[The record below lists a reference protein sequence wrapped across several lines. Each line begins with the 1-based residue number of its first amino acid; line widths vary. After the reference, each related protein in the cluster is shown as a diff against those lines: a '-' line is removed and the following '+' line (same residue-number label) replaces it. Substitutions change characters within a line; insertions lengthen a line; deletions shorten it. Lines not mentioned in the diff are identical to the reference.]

1 MPLTPPNLAAAKR
14 SPLMTNIKS
23 GILARFHAPITRLA
37 LSLCAIGIASAA
49 QAADYDWTGGGGTDT
64 NYSTPENWGLE
75 SGYPGSA
82 DGARFLVGAAS
93 KTVTF
98 DGAYTPSYV
107 WTETGNTA
115 SPVTWEGSGSV
126 TTTWNIGCADNVGQV
141 GALVIDSGTYN
152 AGGGFNFG
160 SGTGVLTM
168 NGGTV
173 NAGGVSYWGTEA
185 NADFNATINS
195 GATVNFNGIDGYTSL
210 RMMNGTGIAGI
221 VNIDGGTFAVNG
233 GDLELGLGNSDATSQ
248 TTINISNGGVLSVG
262 NATERWTILGSAGT
276 GKATIN
282 VNEGGTFS
290 FWRIAHTSTGECKL
304 NVDGGTLEILGKT
317 WNYDS
322 GTFAADNDASFT
334 VTIGEHGATLDTN
347 GFDVKIPKVIKGTGT
362 LTITGG
368 GSVLFTAQ
376 PECTIVADG
385 ATYTIEDDK
394 FYWTGNG
401 DGVNWS
407 DSGNWSKGAVP
418 GADDDVV
425 FNNAATV
432 TIADTEV
439 KSVAVNAAVTFNGG
453 ATLKLGTGGMTGTG
467 TLTLAGANLRS
478 ATTTTA
484 SVNIVLADGSTNK
497 FIVGADGAN
506 FTISGKVSSQ
516 EFGTSV
522 LEITQGTGRNNANA
536 GVKLTG
542 DWSDFAG
549 SIVYYQSWGSSS
561 GVRTY
566 QQRALD
572 TFTKSATSANARWDV
587 YATTYDID
595 LMRANGHFFAE
606 SGTAEAPAVYK
617 FGSLKMRLP
626 NNKNDNGYSSYVML
640 EVGNLDEDSSLLY
653 SWRGAQNCGV
663 RWIAPT
669 ATFGSYAA
677 NTAYIDIVG
686 GGNVEFSASG
696 VPTSINFKE
705 KGGYVVLTNDDTL
718 NAAIIAAITTVDLDE
733 DGVIGFYYDGDAE
746 LSIDVSSKSALLAGN
761 TIAKKGSGTLYV
773 SGVPAETAYG
783 VDVNGGTL
791 VLPHGAVVDDVTV
804 AQGASLVIDL
814 IGAVDNEVV
823 FAYDTVSGDATY
835 RNKASVGTIVVDDTA
850 KTWTYKVTGSSRTFT
865 WIGTDGG
872 SWNDANNWLAD
883 GQFTTD
889 IPTAIDTVQF
899 GESANIS
906 ASGTLAGDV
915 QIATGVTLT
924 IPAGLTFSK
933 LTAASGA
940 TIAFSSG
947 AIATVG
953 GTLTLITVGEASGV
967 AAALDLPTTYGVS
980 VDSETGAITATRNA
994 GTYIWTGA
1002 NDSNWATGG
1011 NWKVGDIVVADVPAA
1026 EDSVVFPTS
1035 DAEGFEAWTVALPW
1049 DVYAETVTL
1058 NANVVLSG
1066 ARTLKV
1072 HTINGTAELRLNNA
1086 NLGSNGA
1093 ALDVYCPLNVMPET
1107 TNYIYLQKYGNS
1119 AGQAYIVNIRGPLYG
1134 SGVLTADH
1142 AGVQGVGVKFYGDNR
1157 NFWGTFTS
1165 SNYNS
1170 RDCTDMGDYTS
1181 SSSNAVWNVYTYNN
1195 NSDQAF
1201 IVHGTDTYYF
1211 GALNGGL
1218 QMGSAGGSKSPN
1230 ETVSIEVGARDDV
1243 ASSFALASHVN
1254 YNKGYD
1260 VSKVG
1265 ANKMSISGKGWAGG
1279 NSVFRL
1285 NSLAIAG
1292 GTAYIPS
1299 LPNEFI
1305 TFRGNGGILQL
1316 GYATTSQEIVD
1327 VPAETDSET
1336 GEVITP
1342 AQTHTE
1348 YTYTPYDPSALI
1360 KNSTAAIGFD
1370 DQGTNCT
1377 WATALAESNTG
1388 GFIKEGAG
1396 MLTLS
1401 ATPLYDGI
1409 TWIKGGKI
1417 VFPEGTDVT
1426 LDPRSVGVAE
1436 NARVDGYKYM
1446 ANTVLYGNEPGSDVE
1461 GDVDVSGVV
1470 KIDISDSSFV
1480 DALVDDRVVVLCRTT
1495 GRITGLN
1502 SKKFVQ
1508 GETLLVPEK
1517 PEGVPEKRWD
1527 WMVRVMQI
1535 GGKNCLCVAPR
1546 IMPFSIKLR

>member
-1 MPLTPPNLAAAKR
+1 
-14 SPLMTNIKS
+14 MTNIKS

-49 QAADYDWTGGGGTDT
+49 QAADYDWTGGGTDT

-98 DGAYTPSYV
+98 NGAYTPSYV
-107 WTETGNTA
+107 WTATGNTA

-141 GALVIDSGTYN
+141 GALTINSGTYN

-210 RMMNGTGIAGI
+210 RMMNGTGIAGV
-221 VNIDGGTFAVNG
+221 VNIDGGTVAVNG

-262 NATERWTILGSAGT
+262 NATERWTIIGSAGT

-282 VNEGGTFS
+282 VNEGGKLS
-290 FWRIAHTSTGECKL
+290 FWRIAHTSTGECEL

-317 WNYDS
+317 WNYDG

-362 LTITGG
+362 LTLTGG

-394 FYWTGNG
+394 FYWTGASTENSYWSNPDNWRGGVAPNSADATVVIPDGAVITLTADATVGTATING
-401 DGVNWS
+401 TVTLTTSSYFLRADNIS
-407 DSGNWSKGAVP
+407 SGNSGMLILS
-418 GADDDVV
+418 
-425 FNNAATV
+425 NA
-432 TIADTEV
+432 
-439 KSVAVNAAVTFNGG
+439 K
-453 ATLKLGTGGMTGTG
+453 
-467 TLTLAGANLRS
+467 LAGISANS
-478 ATTTTA
+478 AI
-484 SVNIVLADGSTNK
+484 SVPLKIEAETENQLYT
-497 FIVGADGAN
+497 
-506 FTISGKVSSQ
+506 
-516 EFGTSV
+516 
-522 LEITQGTGRNNANA
+522 ANA
-536 GVKLTG
+536 GGQNGYPINVTSDISGEGKLIINAYCSNGSDSNVNAGISLSG
-542 DWSDFAG
+542 DNSGFRGIIEYRLGAYG
-549 SIVYYQSWGSSS
+549 SKF
-561 GVRTY
+561 
-566 QQRALD
+566 QQRQRDVLAA
-572 TFTKSATSANARWDV
+572 SASSEDADWMFYTNYSETPPRN
-587 YATTYDID
+587 
-595 LMRANGHFFAE
+595 NGLLFSTE
-606 SGTAEAPAVYK
+606 NGVYK
-617 FGSLKMRLP
+617 FGSAQINLP
-626 NNKNDNGYSSYVML
+626 QSAYTVASGVSFVIGKKNADSFIKGTWGKSVAVEWVASTATLMNSAANTGSITLSGG
-640 EVGNLDEDSSLLY
+640 GNLTLAASGIPAAINFSENGGYIVLTDDDALNASILAAVST
-653 SWRGAQNCGV
+653 
-663 RWIAPT
+663 IADG
-669 ATFGSYAA
+669 ATFGF
-677 NTAYIDIVG
+677 V
-686 GGNVEFSASG
+686 
-696 VPTSINFKE
+696 
-705 KGGYVVLTNDDTL
+705 
-718 NAAIIAAITTVDLDE
+718 
-733 DGVIGFYYDGDAE
+733 YDGANEISLD
-746 LSIDVSSKSALLAGN
+746 LSGKAALLAGKK
-761 TIAKKGSGTLYV
+761 IAKKGSGALYV
-773 SGVPAETAYG
+773 AGLPSETACD
-783 VDVNGGTL
+783 VDVNEGAL
-791 VLPHGAVVDDVTV
+791 VLPHGAVVGDVTV
-804 AQGASLVIDL
+804 AQGASLVVDL
-814 IGAVDNEVV
+814 IGAVDDEVV
-823 FAYDTVSGDATY
+823 FAYGSASGDMTY
-835 RNKASVGTIVVDDTA
+835 RNKPSSGEVVVDDIA
-850 KTWTYKVTGSSRTFT
+850 KTWTYTVTGVARTFT
-865 WIGTDGG
+865 WNGADGA
-872 SWNDANNWLAD
+872 SWNDASNWLVD
-883 GQFTTD
+883 GE
-889 IPTAIDTVQF
+889 PTIDVPSAIDTVLF
-899 GESANIS
+899 SNSAKVS
-906 ASGTLAGDV
+906 ASGTIAGDV
-915 QIATGVTLT
+915 QIASGVTLT
-924 IPAGLTFSK
+924 IPAGLTFTK
-933 LTAASGA
+933 LTAESGA
-940 TIAFSSG
+940 TIAFSSV

-953 GTLTLITVGEASGV
+953 GTLTLITVGEGSGV
-967 AAALDLPTTYGVS
+967 SDAFVLPPMYGVS
-980 VDSETGAITATRNA
+980 VDAGTGAITATRNA
-994 GTYIWTGA
+994 AAYMWTGSVD
-1002 NDSNWATGG
+1002 NNWAASG
-1011 NWKVGDIVVADVPAA
+1011 NWSVNGSAVVEVPAA
-1026 EDSVVFPTS
+1026 EDDVVFPTS
-1035 DAEGFEAWTVALPW
+1035 DADGFEGWTVSLPW
-1049 DVYAETVTL
+1049 DVYADTVTL

-1066 ARTLKV
+1066 ARTLKA
-1072 HTINGTAELRLNNA
+1072 HTIIGTAELKLSNA

-1093 ALDVYCPLNVMPET
+1093 ALDIYCPLNVMPET
-1107 TNYIYLQKYGNS
+1107 TNYIYLQKYDGPDEGNEEGN
-1119 AGQAYIVNIRGPLYG
+1119 AGEAYIVNLRGPLYG

-1243 ASSFALASHVN
+1243 ASTFALASHVN

-1396 MLTLS
+1396 TLTLS

-1426 LDPRSVGVAE
+1426 LDPRSVGDAD
-1436 NARVDGYKYM
+1436 NADVNGYEYM
-1446 ANTVLYGNEPGSDVE
+1446 ANTVLYGTEPGSDVE

-1470 KIDISDSSFV
+1470 KIDISNSSFV

>member
-1 MPLTPPNLAAAKR
+1 MARTKSGLLTRIAAPFCKFTLALGAALGIVAAA
-14 SPLMTNIKS
+14 N
-23 GILARFHAPITRLA
+23 
-37 LSLCAIGIASAA
+37 
-49 QAADYDWTGGGGTDT
+49 AADYDWTGGGTDT

-75 SGYPGSA
+75 SGYPGSE
-82 DGARFLVGAAS
+82 DGARFLGGAAS

-98 DGAYTPSYV
+98 NGAYTPAYV
-107 WTETGNTA
+107 WTATGNTA
-115 SPVTWEGSGSV
+115 YPVTWEGSGSV
-126 TTTWNIGCADNVGQV
+126 TTTWNIGCADNVDQV
-141 GALVIDSGTYN
+141 GALTINSGTYN

-233 GDLELGLGNSDATSQ
+233 GDFELGLGNSDATSQ
-248 TTINISNGGVLSVG
+248 TTINISDGGVLSVG

-304 NVDGGTLEILGKT
+304 NVNGGTLKILGKT
-317 WNYDS
+317 WNYDN
-322 GTFAADNDASFT
+322 GTIAADNDASFT
-334 VTIGEHGATLDTN
+334 VTVGENGGTLDTN
-347 GFDVKIPKVIKGTGT
+347 GFDVKIPKIFKGTGT

-376 PECTIVADG
+376 PECTIVANG

-407 DSGNWSKGAVP
+407 DSGNWSKGAAP
-418 GADDDVV
+418 GANDDVV

-432 TIADTEV
+432 TIANTTV
-439 KSVAVNAAVTFNGG
+439 NSVAVNAAITFEGG
-453 ATLKLGTGGMTGTG
+453 NTLTVGAGGISGAG
-467 TLTLAGANLRS
+467 TLTLAGVTLNNSTTMTIANDLVIAADTTNILR
-478 ATTTTA
+478 
-484 SVNIVLADGSTNK
+484 
-497 FIVGADGAN
+497 VGA
-506 FTISGKVSSQ
+506 K
-516 EFGTSV
+516 
-522 LEITQGTGRNNANA
+522 NANMFATGSVTGSGRLEVTQWTGDGGNADA
-536 GVKLTG
+536 GLRTTG
-542 DWSDFAG
+542 DWSDFEG
-549 SIVYYQSWGSSS
+549 TVEYYQGSNTRD
-561 GVRTY
+561 GTRKY
-566 QQRALD
+566 QLRAFD
-572 TFTKSATSANARWDV
+572 TFVPSATSEKASWDV
-587 YATTYDID
+587 YATHWQDQNLD
-595 LMRANGHFFAE
+595 RSAGHFFAT
-606 SGTAEAPAVYK
+606 SGTATEPAVYK
-617 FGSLKMRLP
+617 FGSLQMRLP
-626 NNKNDNGYSSYVML
+626 ATKNDRDYASNVML
-640 EVGNLDEDSSLLY
+640 EVGKLNQDSSLLY
-653 SWRGAQNCGV
+653 SWKSAQNCGV
-663 RWIAPT
+663 KWVAPS
-669 ATFGSYAA
+669 ATFSNEAA
-677 NTAYIDIVG
+677 NTAYITLSG
-686 GGNVEFSASG
+686 SGNVSMTADG
-696 VPTSINFKE
+696 VPATLNFKE

-718 NAAIIAAITTVDLDE
+718 NADIIAAIATVDLDE

-773 SGVPAETAYG
+773 SGAPAETAYG

-899 GESANIS
+899 SESANIS

-1058 NANVVLSG
+1058 NANVILSG
-1066 ARTLKV
+1066 ARTLKT
-1072 HTINGTAELRLNNA
+1072 HTINGTAELKLSNA
-1086 NLGSNGA
+1086 HIGCNGQ
-1093 ALDVYCPLNVMPET
+1093 DIVVNCPLNILPET
-1107 TNYIYLQKYGNS
+1107 TDYIYLSGYN
-1119 AGQAYIVNIRGPLYG
+1119 ATLNGPLYG
-1134 SGVLTADH
+1134 SGKLVSDANKVQNK
-1142 AGVQGVGVKFYGDNR
+1142 GVTFNGEVSGFYGEFEAE
-1157 NFWGTFTS
+1157 NF
-1165 SNYNS
+1165 NY
-1170 RDCTDMGDYTS
+1170 RDHTDMNASLYGS
-1181 SSSNAVWNVYTYNN
+1181 EHAVWRV
-1195 NSDQAF
+1195 SP
-1201 IVHGTDTYYF
+1201 
-1211 GALNGGL
+1211 
-1218 QMGSAGGSKSPN
+1218 SAGGGDGPSQEYIIHSN
-1230 ETVSIEVGARDDV
+1230 ETLYKFGAYIGGFWVGKLNPNVEIGARADV
-1243 ASSFALASHVN
+1243 DSSFRLDSYGSRSKYTIAKVGTGVMTITNEKGDGQIGTLYPNGGTSIIRTLPGTITFGGGALKTPIYDTVLGKTTKYVYANEGDAADERLLDEDVGESFTDGDVV
-1254 YNKGYD
+1254 YAFKETRQVDVVGPYYPD
-1260 VSKVG
+1260 VSSVIKDSTGPIYFTDDG
-1265 ANKMSISGKGWAGG
+1265 AD
-1279 NSVFRL
+1279 
-1285 NSLAIAG
+1285 
-1292 GTAYIPS
+1292 Y
-1299 LPNEFI
+1299 
-1305 TFRGNGGILQL
+1305 
-1316 GYATTSQEIVD
+1316 
-1327 VPAETDSET
+1327 
-1336 GEVITP
+1336 
-1342 AQTHTE
+1342 
-1348 YTYTPYDPSALI
+1348 
-1360 KNSTAAIGFD
+1360 
-1370 DQGTNCT
+1370 T
-1377 WATALAESNTG
+1377 WATALAESNVG
-1388 GFIKEGAG
+1388 GLIKDGAG
-1396 MLTLS
+1396 TLTLS
-1401 ATPLYDGI
+1401 AEPLYLGP
-1409 TWIKGGKI
+1409 TWVKAGKI
-1417 VFPEGTDVT
+1417 VFPNGTDVT
-1426 LDPRSVGVAE
+1426 LDPRTVGTAE
-1436 NARVDGYKYM
+1436 NADVQGYKYM
-1446 ANTVLYGNEPGSDVE
+1446 DNTVLYGNEPGSDVTMN
-1461 GDVDVSGVV
+1461 VDVSTITKV
-1470 KIDISDSSFV
+1470 DISDPAFAE
-1480 DALVDDRVVVLCRTT
+1480 ALVDDGYVVLCATT
-1495 GRITGLN
+1495 GNITGLV
-1502 SKKFVQ
+1502 SRKFVM

-1517 PEGVPEKRWD
+1517 PEDVPDKKWN
-1527 WMVRVMQI
+1527 WMVRIMRI
-1535 GGKNCLCVAPR
+1535 NGKNCLCVGPR
-1546 IMPFSIKLR
+1546 ILPYTITLR

>member
-1 MPLTPPNLAAAKR
+1 MART
-14 SPLMTNIKS
+14 KS
-23 GILARFHAPITRLA
+23 GLLTRIAAPFCKFTLA
-37 LSLCAIGIASAA
+37 LGTALGIVSTAKGVEG
-49 QAADYDWTGGGGTDT
+49 QDWTGGGSDT
-64 NYSTPENWGLE
+64 LFSTSANWEGGRDSNSTAALRFYY
-75 SGYPGSA
+75 GAGS
-82 DGARFLVGAAS
+82 
-93 KTVTF
+93 TVTF
-98 DGAYTPSYV
+98 DALYPIAEYIWIGNWNNGYV
-107 WTETGNTA
+107 SADGETVTYMTWEAQDSTDGINQTA
-115 SPVTWEGSGSV
+115 SGITL
-126 TTTWNIGCADNVGQV
+126 ADNSDQSA
-141 GALVIDSGTYN
+141 ALKIESGTYRAGADVSVGSKGGIAYLTMDGGSLEVTYWIAAGRDNAATKSYITINNGASLKAGQGASANGMIDLCGSGTFTVNNGGYVYAPGSKNTGADSGVAMAIANLVGANMAVTN
-152 AGGGFNFG
+152 AGGTVELGG
-160 SGTGVLTM
+160 SVVVG
-168 NGGTV
+168 
-173 NAGGVSYWGTEA
+173 
-185 NADFNATINS
+185 
-195 GATVNFNGIDGYTSL
+195 
-210 RMMNGTGIAGI
+210 RNGTGALTLTGGTLKTTAIEGGTGAGT
-221 VNIDGGTFAVNG
+221 VTLDGGTIVAQADNAAFMPMSANLTVTVG
-233 GDLELGLGNSDATSQ
+233 
-248 TTINISNGGVLSVG
+248 SNG
-262 NATERWTILGSAGT
+262 ATLNTDGHDITIAQPILGS
-276 GKATIN
+276 
-282 VNEGGTFS
+282 
-290 FWRIAHTSTGECKL
+290 
-304 NVDGGTLEILGKT
+304 
-317 WNYDS
+317 
-322 GTFAADNDASFT
+322 
-334 VTIGEHGATLDTN
+334 
-347 GFDVKIPKVIKGTGT
+347 GT

-376 PECTIVADG
+376 PECTIVANG

-407 DSGNWSKGAVP
+407 DSGNWSKIATP
-418 GADDDVV
+418 GVNDDVV
-425 FNNAATV
+425 FNKAATV
-432 TIADTEV
+432 TIADTSV
-439 KSVAVNAAVTFNGG
+439 KSVNVNAAVAFNGG
-453 ATLKLGTGGMTGTG
+453 ATLILGSGGMSGTG

-522 LEITQGTGRNNANA
+522 LEITQGTGRHNANA

-549 SIVYYQSWGSSS
+549 SIVYYQSWGSTS

-566 QQRALD
+566 QQRAKD

-595 LMRANGHFFAE
+595 LMRADGHFFAE
-606 SGTAEAPAVYK
+606 SGTADAPAVYK

-626 NNKNDNGYSSYVML
+626 NNKNDTGYSSYVML

-653 SWRGAQNCGV
+653 SWRGARNCGV

-677 NTAYIDIVG
+677 NTAYVDIVG

-791 VLPHGAVVDDVTV
+791 VLPHGAVVGNVTV

-814 IGAVDNEVV
+814 IGAEDKEVV
-823 FAYDTVSGDATY
+823 FAYDTVSGNATY
-835 RNKASVGTIVVDDTA
+835 RNKASIGEIVMDDTA

-865 WIGTDGG
+865 WIGNDGG

-883 GQFTTD
+883 GELTTD

-899 GESANIS
+899 VESANIS
-906 ASGTLAGDV
+906 ASGMLSGDV

-940 TIAFSSG
+940 TITFSSG

-980 VDSETGAITATRNA
+980 VDSTTGAITATRNA

-1035 DAEGFEAWTVALPW
+1035 DAEGFEAWTVALSL

-1066 ARTLKV
+1066 GRTLKV

-1107 TNYIYLQKYGNS
+1107 TNYIYLQKYGGN
-1119 AGQAYIVNIRGPLYG
+1119 AGQAYIVNIRGPLHG

-1181 SSSNAVWNVYTYNN
+1181 SSSNAVWNVYPYNN

-1201 IVHGTDTYYF
+1201 IVHGRDTYYF

-1230 ETVSIEVGARDDV
+1230 QTVSIEVGARDDV

-1265 ANKMSISGKGWAGG
+1265 TNKMSIVGKGWAGG
-1279 NSVFRL
+1279 NNVFRL

-1299 LPNEFI
+1299 LPNDFI
-1305 TFRGNGGILQL
+1305 TFGGNGGILQL
-1316 GYATTSQEIVD
+1316 GYATTSEV
-1327 VPAETDSET
+1327 VEVTPAELDSKT

-1342 AQTHTE
+1342 AVTE
-1348 YTYTPYDPSALI
+1348 TVYTYTPYDPSALI
-1360 KNSTAAIGFD
+1360 KDSTAPIGFD
-1370 DQGTNCT
+1370 DLGTNST
-1377 WATALAESNTG
+1377 WATALVESNVG
-1388 GFIKEGAG
+1388 GFIKDGAG
-1396 MLTLS
+1396 TLTLS
-1401 ATPLYDGI
+1401 AEPLYLGP
-1409 TWIKGGKI
+1409 TWVKAGKI
-1417 VFPEGTDVT
+1417 VFPNGTDVT
-1426 LDPRSVGVAE
+1426 LDPRTVGTAE
-1436 NARVDGYKYM
+1436 NAEVLGYKYM
-1446 ANTVLYGNEPGSDVE
+1446 DNTVLYGNEPGSDVTMN
-1461 GDVDVSGVV
+1461 VDVSTITKV
-1470 KIDISDSSFV
+1470 DISDPAFAE
-1480 DALVDDRVVVLCRTT
+1480 ALVDDGYVVLCATT
-1495 GRITGLN
+1495 GNITGLI
-1502 SKKFVQ
+1502 SRKFVM

-1517 PEGVPEKRWD
+1517 PEDVPAKKWN
-1527 WMVRVMQI
+1527 WMVRIMRI
-1535 GGKNCLCVAPR
+1535 NGKNCLCVGPR
-1546 IMPFSIKLR
+1546 VLPYTITLR